1 MASKKRRPR
10 ANYLYAPNDNPT
22 RVGTSHH
29 KHSTAWDPRVRHKTC
44 DTCGSTH
51 PSETQR
57 TRSTPTSRH
66 VDSSTRTTETSSSIN
81 PKVGKRAPK
90 LHGAFEFRKLID
102 TLQVREMVPRNVA
115 VGPLFR
121 DFNGARPC
129 RAPREQ
135 SPLLPWL
142 SNCCGGCRHNLIHRQ
157 YYKFHASP
165 AALLTRQTSRFEK

>member
-1 MASKKRRPR
+1 MASKKRRPS

-66 VDSSTRTTETSSSIN
+66 VDSSTLERPRHHHPSI
-81 PKVGKRAPK
+81 KKLKKGHQK

-121 DFNGARPC
+121 DFNGA
-129 RAPREQ
+129 
-135 SPLLPWL
+135 
-142 SNCCGGCRHNLIHRQ
+142 G
-157 YYKFHASP
+157 
-165 AALLTRQTSRFEK
+165 AALSCAQGTESIVALAFKLLWWVPL